1 MNAKES
7 IGEKERPKER
17 RLLAVP
23 DILENISKGNWTA
36 ADIDALFGEVIRLR
50 RENAGLKEFALK
62 TSERLFMC
70 HEILGRLAEKR
81 GKR

>member
-1 MNAKES
+1 MN
-7 IGEKERPKER
+7 
-17 RLLAVP
+17 
-23 DILENISKGNWTA
+23 DILARFADGNWCPS
-36 ADIDALFGEVIRLR
+36 DIDALFAEVLRLR
-50 RENAGLKEFALK
+50 RDNAGLKEFALK